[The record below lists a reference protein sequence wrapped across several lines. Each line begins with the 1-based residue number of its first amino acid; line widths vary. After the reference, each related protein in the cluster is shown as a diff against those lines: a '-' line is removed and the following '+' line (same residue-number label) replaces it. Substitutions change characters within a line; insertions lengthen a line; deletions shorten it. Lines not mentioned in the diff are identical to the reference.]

1 MPVPPPT
8 ETVTQNTWDFLRDP
22 MIVPTGFREYDARW
36 RYPDEIEL
44 VGIQALG
51 LGLGTQLHEAGLRPD
66 IVVGNDFRGYSLSVP
81 PS

>member
-8 ETVTQNTWDFLRDP
+8 ETVTRNRWDFLRDP

-36 RYPDEIEL
+36 RYPDEINL

-51 LGLGTQLHEAGLRPD
+51 LGLGTQPHEAGLRPD
-66 IVVGNDFRGYSLSVP
+66 IVVDNDFRGCSFSVP
-81 PS
+81 AS